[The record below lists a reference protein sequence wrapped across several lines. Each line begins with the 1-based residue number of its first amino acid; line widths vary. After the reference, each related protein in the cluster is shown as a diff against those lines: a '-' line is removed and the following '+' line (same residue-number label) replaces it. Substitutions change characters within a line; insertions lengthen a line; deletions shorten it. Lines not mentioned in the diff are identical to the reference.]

1 MRAISAPAPRHR
13 VVSARFRLPSQK
25 LRLFPGLFIAV
36 HWATAMGPNISIAR
50 QRRLIPDERKGE
62 VEEQEGYGTRRLQ
75 NVLLTHTHTRLSTLM
90 DDSEQ
95 ESINSYNSRD
105 SMGQVPHTYV
115 PSTTTTTSAARAGA
129 PRGRAGSETGSET
142 SSAARL
148 RLVPTET
155 VRSLQELGVSPVAPI
170 PDVNAPTTVGTGK
183 AIFPEEY
190 TMETAT
196 GLVPVATL
204 QSLGRT
210 QSGTLAATRSRTRRQ
225 SFAAAAAAA
234 TDSAESGSGSDER
247 KPSGGD
253 ADADA
258 DGPDGLDAA
267 LPTSMPEYDPD
278 IEFVTFVT
286 NDPENPHNWPLW
298 LRWSYTIVMSVLVI
312 SVAYGS
318 ACITGGL
325 GTVSDKYHVSLEVS
339 ILTCSLMVIGF
350 SLGPLIWSPVSD
362 LYGRRV
368 AYFTSLGLYVIFNI
382 PCALAPNIGCLL
394 ACRFLCGVWASSG
407 LCLVGGS
414 IADMF
419 PPETRGRA
427 IAFFAYAPYCGPV
440 FGPLVNGFISVST
453 ERMDLIFWVNMA
465 FAGVMWLIV
474 ALIPETYAPVILKWR
489 AARLRRETGNPKI
502 MTEQEAQGLSV
513 REMVSACLL
522 RPLYLAATEPVL
534 DLMCFYVC
542 LIYSLL
548 YAFFFAYPVI
558 FGELYGYKDNII
570 GLMFIPILIGASVAL
585 ATTTFCENQYLKI
598 TKHRNPTPEDRL
610 LGAMIGAPFA
620 AIALWILGA
629 TSYKH
634 IIWVGPAS
642 SGLAFG
648 YGMVLIYYS
657 LNNYII
663 DCYAMYAS
671 GALATKVFLRSAGGA
686 AFPLFTDQMYHKL
699 GLQWASWLL
708 AFISTAMIL
717 IPFGFYY
724 YGKDLR
730 AKLSKKNYAF
740 SGME

>member
-1 MRAISAPAPRHR
+1 
-13 VVSARFRLPSQK
+13 
-25 LRLFPGLFIAV
+25 
-36 HWATAMGPNISIAR
+36 
-50 QRRLIPDERKGE
+50 
-62 VEEQEGYGTRRLQ
+62 
-75 NVLLTHTHTRLSTLM
+75 M
-90 DDSEQ
+90 DSDQ
-95 ESINSYNSRD
+95 ESINSFNSRD
-105 SMGQVPHTYV
+105 SYTQVPQTYV
-115 PSTTTTTSAARAGA
+115 PSTATSGRD
-129 PRGRAGSETGSET
+129 PRR
-142 SSAARL
+142 SSASGSDRL

-155 VRSLQELGVSPVAPI
+155 VKSLQEMGVTPEAPL
-170 PDVNAPTTVGTGK
+170 PDVNAPAAATSGK

-190 TMETAT
+190 TLETAT

-210 QSGTLAATRSRTRRQ
+210 TSGVTRTRSRVLRARDTAT
-225 SFAAAAAAA
+225 AAGGADLGDLDAERKL
-234 TDSAESGSGSDER
+234 SASDHGSKSGSGSG
-247 KPSGGD
+247 SG
-253 ADADA
+253 ADAA
-258 DGPDGLDAA
+258 GPDAGPELD
-267 LPTSMPEYDPD
+267 PE

-286 NDPENPHNWPLW
+286 NDPQNPHNWPLW
-298 LRWSYTIVMSVLVI
+298 LRWVYTILLSILVI
-312 SVAYGS
+312 AVAYGS

-325 GTVSDKYHVSLEVS
+325 FTVSDKFHVSQEVS

-362 LYGRRV
+362 LFGRRV
-368 AYFTSLGLYVIFNI
+368 AYFVSLGLYVIFNI

-394 ACRFLCGVWASSG
+394 VCRFLCGVWSSSG

-453 ERMDLIFWVNMA
+453 HRMDLIFWVNMA
-465 FAGVMWLIV
+465 FAGVMWLVV
-474 ALIPETYAPVILKWR
+474 ACIPETFAPVILKRR
-489 AARLRRETGNPKI
+489 AAKLRRETGNPKI

-513 REMVSACLL
+513 GEMVNACVL
-522 RPLYLAATEPVL
+522 RPLYLAVTEPVL

-558 FGELYGYKDNII
+558 FGELYGYKDNLI
-570 GLMFIPILIGASVAL
+570 GLMLIPILIGASVAL
-585 ATTTFCENQYLKI
+585 ATTSFCETQYLKI
-598 TKHRNPTPEDRL
+598 TKRRNPTPEDRL

-629 TSYKH
+629 TAYHH

-642 SGLAFG
+642 SGLVFG

-671 GALATKVFLRSAGGA
+671 SALATKVFLRSAGGA
-686 AFPLFTDQMYHKL
+686 AFPLFTEQMYHKL

-708 AFISTAMIL
+708 AFISTAMVA
-717 IPFGFYY
+717 IPFAFYY
-724 YGKDLR
+724 YGKGLR

-740 SGME
+740 TGME